1 MSTRTALSS
10 LSVKILERKN
20 NNLTATMLTDS
31 GSWQGMITSGI
42 AEDKALQCKPL
53 AWIREQSMNGRCVE
67 SLANRFMRNIYNL
80 FIISNCFP
88 AGSIFFDWRKAVIE
102 WHSTSVLMIL
112 IELCLLLSSIF

>member
-31 GSWQGMITSGI
+31 GSWQGMMTSGI
-42 AEDKALQCKPL
+42 AEDKALQCKSL

-67 SLANRFMRNIYNL
+67 SLQPIYEEHL
-80 FIISNCFP
+80 
-88 AGSIFFDWRKAVIE
+88 
-102 WHSTSVLMIL
+102 
-112 IELCLLLSSIF
+112 